1 MAISVDTVY
10 QRVLALANKEQRG
23 YITPQEFNLLAN
35 QAELE
40 IFEHYFYDLNVR
52 ERVDT
57 ERDNHTTLSDIT
69 NLIDLKLDPF
79 TTIATVTT
87 GHTFPAAYMIG
98 KIFYNDRQC
107 QKLPRNEIYNI
118 LQSQRH
124 RGILGRTPV
133 YCESNTTGQDIEV
146 YGDASGTQAAGN
158 TVTCEIIT
166 APTGNVAWGYVVVNE
181 KALYN
186 ANTSVNFNLHDSEET
201 NLVNKIAELAGIV
214 INKAGFAQTFAT
226 RDANEVQLKKQ

>member
-40 IFEHYFYDLNVR
+40 IFEMYFYDLNIR
-52 ERVDT
+52 ERVDV
-57 ERDNHTTLSDIT
+57 ERDQHTTLSDIT
-69 NLIDLKLDPF
+69 TLIGRKLDPF
-79 TTIATVTT
+79 VTIATVTS

-98 KIFYNDRQC
+98 KIFHNNRLCKQV
-107 QKLPRNEIYNI
+107 PRNEIFNL
-118 LQSQRH
+118 LQSPRH
-124 RGILGRTPV
+124 ATMLSRSPV
-133 YCESNTTGQDIEV
+133 YCESDTTGQDIEV
-146 YGDASGTQAAGN
+146 YGGATQAAGN
-158 TVTCEIIT
+158 TVTCEVIT

-186 ANTSVNFNLHDSEET
+186 ANSAVNFNLHDSEET

-214 INKAGFAQTFAT
+214 INKAGLASTFAG
-226 RDANEVQLKKQ
+226 RDANETQIKKQ